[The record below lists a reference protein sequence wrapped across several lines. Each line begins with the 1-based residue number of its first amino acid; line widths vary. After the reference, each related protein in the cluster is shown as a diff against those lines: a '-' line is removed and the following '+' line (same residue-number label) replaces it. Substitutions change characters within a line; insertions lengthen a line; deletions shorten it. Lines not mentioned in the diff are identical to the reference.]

1 MDVTKMNP
9 AVKVNLI
16 AALRSDEYEQTTGWL
31 RVGDLFCCL
40 GVVCNLHAIEHPEI
54 AARQHSKDSYMGDPT
69 NLPLEVMEWAG
80 LSTDGEFKYENG
92 ESDSLASLND
102 SGKSFKQI
110 ASVIEKYF

>member
-1 MDVTKMNP
+1 
-9 AVKVNLI
+9 
-16 AALRSDEYEQTTGWL
+16 
-31 RVGDLFCCL
+31 
-40 GVVCNLHAIEHPEI
+40 
-54 AARQHSKDSYMGDPT
+54 MGDPT
-69 NLPLEVMEWAG
+69 NLSLEVMEWAG